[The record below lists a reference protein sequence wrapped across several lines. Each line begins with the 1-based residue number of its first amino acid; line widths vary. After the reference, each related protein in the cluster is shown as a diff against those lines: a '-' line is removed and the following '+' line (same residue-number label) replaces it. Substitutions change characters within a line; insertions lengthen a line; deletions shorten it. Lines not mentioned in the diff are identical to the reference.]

1 MCPPVPLLLGAVAS
15 FFAVSSTVP
24 QVLRAFRSRSVEGL
38 SWTSLLLA
46 LATFTMWCVYAVAVA
61 DAVQLVNNALAFGLL
76 VALAAAV
83 LRAGGGLHRCW
94 AAVAAVVSAAVLAVV
109 VVDVFDAFVLALV
122 GTLVSSLRMWPQT
135 RLALSRA
142 PLGGLDPW
150 STVLAWMG
158 MLLWMAYGV
167 LVGDHALAV
176 CSLTCLVMQT
186 TIMAFRLPP
195 RRTLHRLAD
204 GRLGGRVARIAVP
217 VSGRFPQRAADYELV
232 A

>member
-46 LATFTMWCVYAVAVA
+46 LATFTMWCVYAAAVA
-61 DAVQLVNNALAFGLL
+61 DAVQLVNNALALGLL

-83 LRAGGGLHRCW
+83 LRAAGGRRRCW
-94 AAVAAVVSAAVLAVV
+94 AAVAAVLSAGLVSVV
-109 VVDVFDAFVLALV
+109 VVDVLDPFALAVV
-122 GTLVSSLRMWPQT
+122 GTLASSLRMWPQT

-150 STVLAWMG
+150 SAVLAWAG
-158 MLLWMAYGV
+158 MLLWLAYGV

-176 CSLTCLVMQT
+176 CSLTCLLMQS
-186 TIMAFRLPP
+186 TITAFRLPP
-195 RRTLHRLAD
+195 RRTLHSLAA
-204 GRLGGRVARIAVP
+204 GRLGGRVARLAVP
-217 VSGRFPQRAADYELV
+217 VSGRFPPRAADYELV